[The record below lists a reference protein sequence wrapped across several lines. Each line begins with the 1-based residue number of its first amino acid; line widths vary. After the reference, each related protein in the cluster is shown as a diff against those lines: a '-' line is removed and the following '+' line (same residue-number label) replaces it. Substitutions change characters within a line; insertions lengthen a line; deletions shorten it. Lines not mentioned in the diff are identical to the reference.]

1 MNPVAPVRK
10 IFIAN
15 AWGQGAGVRALGYAL
30 GGDEGADDLDLVGA
44 SMAGVRQDGRGGAEK
59 AEIWKGRR
67 GGRAERKT
75 RKFGNAET
83 KELFDRF
90 KIVGRNKR
98 TLSAFGSRFRL
109 WFAF

>member
-1 MNPVAPVRK
+1 MLS
-10 IFIAN
+10 
-15 AWGQGAGVRALGYAL
+15 AGPH
-30 GGDEGADDLDLVGA
+30 EGADDLDLIGEHLGGE
-44 SMAGVRQDGRGGAEK
+44 AG
-59 AEIWKGRR
+59 
-67 GGRAERKT
+67 AERKT